1 MFVENTTRG
10 QHILDLAFILQDK
23 QLRRQNDHTE
33 GYKVGTKYASSWMT
47 KKRASTCWATK
58 ARADHG
64 DFCPWIQE
72 MKTER
77 NLIL

>member
-23 QLRRQNDHTE
+23 QLRSQNDQTE

-47 KKRASTCWATK
+47 KKRASTC
-58 ARADHG
+58 
-64 DFCPWIQE
+64 
-72 MKTER
+72 
-77 NLIL
+77 